1 MNDSADRAPGTLLYE
16 LESIQNLLAEEGED
30 LASIP
35 ILRDIVSDT
44 AKLQTARIAE
54 QFVPTLTIEKPA
66 TPTLSTD
73 DHDYFYQRDL
83 LIQEVVDEFIPSIE
97 ASLRERLHQLTD
109 DELQAL
115 LKPS

>member
-1 MNDSADRAPGTLLYE
+1 MNDSSDRAPGTLLYE

-44 AKLQTARIAE
+44 NKPQTARIAE
-54 QFVPTLTIEKPA
+54 QNLPTLNIEKPA
-66 TPTLSTD
+66 STLSTE
-73 DHDYFYQRDL
+73 HDYFYQREL

-97 ASLRERLHQLTD
+97 ANLRERLHRLTD